1 MGALMELKRLYLD
14 ANILILLGEG
24 KDERASLLTELAAGQ
39 EPSSTPFL
47 CTSALTLAELLV
59 KPYRETDD
67 RLIQQYENWMTP
79 GGFME
84 IGPVHNS
91 ALRYAAVL
99 RAQYR
104 SIKLPDAIHLSTA
117 IGFGCSH
124 FLSGDTRI
132 PDRIELYHTRWG
144 VTRGP
149 SIVDVLRPDPD
160 VLRNII
166 RTRPHLD

>member
-1 MGALMELKRLYLD
+1 MEITRLYLD

-24 KDERASLLTELAAGQ
+24 KDERASLLTELAVGQ
-39 EPSSTPFL
+39 ETSSTPFL
-47 CTSALTLAELLV
+47 CTSELTLAELLV
-59 KPYRETDD
+59 KPYREQDD

-84 IGPVHNS
+84 IGPVHSS

-99 RAQYR
+99 RSQYG

-132 PDRIELYHTRWG
+132 PDRIELFHTRWG
-144 VTRGP
+144 LTRGP
-149 SIVDVLRPDPD
+149 SILDVLRPDPD
-160 VLRNII
+160 VF
-166 RTRPHLD
+166 RTITRSEPQRD

>member
-1 MGALMELKRLYLD
+1 MEIRRLYLD

-24 KDERASLLTELAAGQ
+24 KGEIANLLTDLVVAQ
-39 EPSSTPFL
+39 EVSTLPFL
-47 CTSALTLAELLV
+47 CTSELTLAEVLV
-59 KPYRETDD
+59 RPYHDRDD
-67 RLIQQYENWMTP
+67 RLIEQYEGWLVP

-99 RAQYR
+99 RAQYK

-132 PDRIELYHTRWG
+132 PDQIELFHTRWG
-144 VTRGP
+144 ITKGP
-149 SIVDVLRPDPD
+149 AILDIVRPDPPA
-160 VLRNII
+160 LRAILEAQAK
-166 RTRPHLD
+166 T

>member
-1 MGALMELKRLYLD
+1 MEITRLYLD

-24 KDERASLLTELAAGQ
+24 KDERASLLTELAVGQ
-39 EPSSTPFL
+39 ETSSTPFL
-47 CTSALTLAELLV
+47 CTSELTLAELLV
-59 KPYRETDD
+59 KPYREQDD

-84 IGPVHNS
+84 IGPVHSS

-99 RAQYR
+99 RSQYG

-132 PDRIELYHTRWG
+132 HDRIELFHTRWG
-144 VTRGP
+144 LTRGP
-149 SIVDVLRPDPD
+149 SILDVLRPDPD
-160 VLRNII
+160 VLRTI
-166 RTRPHLD
+166 TRSEPQRD

>member
-1 MGALMELKRLYLD
+1 MEIKRLYLD

-24 KDERASLLTELAAGQ
+24 KDERASLLTELAVGQ
-39 EPSSTPFL
+39 ETSSTPFL
-47 CTSALTLAELLV
+47 CTSELTLAELLV
-59 KPYRETDD
+59 KPYREQDD
-67 RLIQQYENWMTP
+67 RLIQQYESWMTP

-84 IGPVHNS
+84 IGPVHSS

-99 RAQYR
+99 RSQYG

-132 PDRIELYHTRWG
+132 PDRIELFHTRWG
-144 VTRGP
+144 LTRGP
-149 SIVDVLRPDPD
+149 SILDVLRPDPD
-160 VLRNII
+160 VLRTI
-166 RTRPHLD
+166 TRSEPQID